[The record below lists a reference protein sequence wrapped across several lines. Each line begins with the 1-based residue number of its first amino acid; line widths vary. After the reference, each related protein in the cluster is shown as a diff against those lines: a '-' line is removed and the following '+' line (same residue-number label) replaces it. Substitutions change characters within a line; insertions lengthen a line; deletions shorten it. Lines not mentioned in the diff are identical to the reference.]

1 MPITSD
7 DDSTLSPT
15 PATLTRTVPEAVLY
29 LAGLVLG
36 RTVAQGRSRVQLAQL
51 DAVLR
56 ASAIGHGL
64 ITVVAEPTGSL
75 LVDRKAASRARE
87 LTKVDLRAFWERVVA
102 ESGLD
107 AAPWVPTWREGL
119 RRTGLLIRAGDEAE
133 TVIRHAMAVLR
144 TLART
149 VPLGGP
155 LAEEALAVTTRKRAV
170 RQNVGEPCQRSS
182 GGLRPLRRPRP
193 P

>member
-1 MPITSD
+1 
-7 DDSTLSPT
+7 
-15 PATLTRTVPEAVLY
+15 V
-29 LAGLVLG
+29 
-36 RTVAQGRSRVQLAQL
+36 
-51 DAVLR
+51 
-56 ASAIGHGL
+56 
-64 ITVVAEPTGSL
+64 
-75 LVDRKAASRARE
+75 
-87 LTKVDLRAFWERVVA
+87 TKVELRAFRERVVA
-102 ESGLD
+102 ESG
-107 AAPWVPTWREGL
+107 AGRRAMGTHVAEGL

-170 RQNVGEPCQRSS
+170 RRNVGEPCQRSS